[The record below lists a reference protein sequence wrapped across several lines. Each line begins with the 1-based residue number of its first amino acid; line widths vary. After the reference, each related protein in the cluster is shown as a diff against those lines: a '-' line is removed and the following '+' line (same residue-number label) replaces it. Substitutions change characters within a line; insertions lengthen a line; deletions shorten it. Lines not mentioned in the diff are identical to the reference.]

1 MRKSASGFTLIEI
14 IVAIIII
21 AILAV
26 VSIIGYGEIQK
37 KIYDS
42 AVDAAFYQAEK
53 AVRSFDAM
61 TITERHKL
69 LNPSDKSTSINGAL
83 KQLKLYE
90 SHPVAAGAPGAP
102 YIPESRQ
109 DKKWDAVSIHW
120 CGGSKYIMY
129 TAANTGITGD
139 EITDKARVCWEGRPA
154 ITSAGGW
161 IQLTDKYAPLF
172 KYKELDL
179 DK

>member
-1 MRKSASGFTLIEI
+1 MA
-14 IVAIIII
+14 IVII

-42 AVDAAFYQAEK
+42 AVDAALYQAEK

-61 TITERHKL
+61 TITERYKL
-69 LNPSDKSTSINGAL
+69 LNPSDKSTSINSAL

-90 SHPVAAGAPGAP
+90 SHPVAGGAPGMP
-102 YIPESRQ
+102 YIPE
-109 DKKWDAVSIHW
+109 DKKFAKWDTVHINW
-120 CGGSKYIMY
+120 CGGSKYFMY
-129 TAANTGITGD
+129 TTANTGITID
-139 EITDKARVCWEGRPA
+139 EITDKLRICWEKRP
-154 ITSAGGW
+154 TSASAYTWTQVTGG
-161 IQLTDKYAPLF
+161 YAPLF